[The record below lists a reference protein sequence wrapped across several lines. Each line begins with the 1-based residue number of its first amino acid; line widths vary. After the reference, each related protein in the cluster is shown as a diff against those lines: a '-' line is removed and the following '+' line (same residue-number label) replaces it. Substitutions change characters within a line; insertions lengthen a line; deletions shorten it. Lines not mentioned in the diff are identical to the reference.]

1 MPITEV
7 DVMNRA
13 LAKNHVLDEIA
24 SSDGTIANATS
35 AGLSTTLAKRFFATS
50 RQEILRLAPWTCVQ
64 RRKQLASKLREA
76 SKAYSIGDLVLGLH
90 STTYSVYKCTVAG
103 TTGSG
108 SVTWPTSGSVTD
120 GTVTWTYQY
129 DVLSGLADINFTGYA
144 YNFPLPSDYINQI
157 EVTDTNGRKVE
168 FQIENTWLFCDI
180 NNAVLI
186 YVPDE
191 TNPSRWDPLLAEAIT
206 MEIAS
211 AIAYPLTGSHE
222 NEVAFAQI
230 AMQIVQQ
237 AVAKTMREK
246 QQGQMPGNEW
256 YPGLFTNAPNGYS
269 QQNTQQQQQ

>member
-1 MPITEV
+1 MPTTEV
-7 DVMNRA
+7 DIMNRA
-13 LAKNHVLDEIA
+13 LAKNHVLEEIT

-35 AGLSTTLAKRFFATS
+35 TGLPTTLAKRFYSTS
-50 RQEILRLAPWTCVQ
+50 RQQILRLAPWTCVQ
-64 RRKQLASKLREA
+64 RRKQLASQLRAE
-76 SKAYSIGDLVLGLH
+76 STAYLLGDLVLGLH
-90 STTYSVYKCTVAG
+90 STIYSVYKCTVAG

-108 SVTWPTSGSVTD
+108 SVTWPTSGTVTD

-157 EVTDTNGRKVE
+157 EVTDTNGQKVE

-206 MEIAS
+206 MQIAS
-211 AIAYPLTGSHE
+211 AVAYPLTGSHE
-222 NEVAFAQI
+222 NEIAFAQ
-230 AMQIVQQ
+230 ASMQIVAQ
-237 AVAKTMREK
+237 AAAKAMREK
-246 QQGQMPGNEW
+246 QQGQMRGDEW
-256 YPGLFTNAPNGYS
+256 FPGLFPNAPK
-269 QQNTQQQQQ
+269 Q